1 MNSGEDMLSRREFAE
16 AMAAV
21 PLAGLIHPTRAT
33 SAVRVRAITA
43 GVTLPDLTDLRG
55 VETALQSLKAAE
67 EQFKAAGYEVQTR
80 RVAIAYPARATDPA
94 AFVAVDK
101 LVTAAGAVLSIG
113 QVNTACGGQSE
124 LAGWLDQLIRN
135 TKGTSASYNILS
147 ASGQPDRGL
156 SKAAAEAIL
165 RLSTT
170 LPQGLANF
178 RFAAAANIPA
188 GTPFF
193 PVARHEGEPSFAI
206 GLESPALITEA
217 VRDASPRDLRSRMI
231 ARFNDELGKA
241 AAAAVEV
248 AKGTGRRY
256 LGIDTSPAPGL
267 DRSIGE
273 AVEAVSGRPFGDTAT
288 LSACALITDVIRH
301 LDVKMVGYCG
311 LMLPILEDPV
321 LAKRAA
327 EGRVSLQQVLLYS
340 SVCGTGLDVIAIPG
354 DTSSARL
361 SDAITDVAAL
371 SAKWSKPLSAR
382 LLPVPG
388 VIAGKTVHF
397 DDPFLTDSITLPV
410 S

>member
-1 MNSGEDMLSRREFAE
+1 MLNRREFAG

-21 PLAGLIHPTRAT
+21 PLTGLIHPRQSA

-55 VETALQSLKAAE
+55 VETALQFLKVAE
-67 EQFKAAGYEVQTR
+67 EQFKASGYEVQTR
-80 RVAIAYPARATDPA
+80 RVAIAYPATPTDPA
-94 AFVAVDK
+94 SFVAVDK
-101 LVTAAGAVLSIG
+101 LVTAAGAVLAVG
-113 QVNTACGGQSE
+113 PVNAAAGSASA
-124 LAGWLDQLIRN
+124 LPGWLDQLIKN
-135 TKGTSASYNILS
+135 TKGTSASYDILS
-147 ASGQPDRGL
+147 AGQPDRGL
-156 SKAAAEAIL
+156 SMAAAEAIL

-193 PVARHEGEPSFAI
+193 PVARHEGAPAFAI

-241 AAAAVEV
+241 EGVAVKV
-248 AKGTGRRY
+248 AKDTGRHY
-256 LGIDTSPAPGL
+256 LGIDTSPAPGM

-354 DTSSARL
+354 DTPPARL
-361 SDAITDVAAL
+361 ADAITDVAAL
-371 SAKWSKPLSAR
+371 SAKWTKPLAAR
-382 LLPVPG
+382 LLPVSG
-388 VIAGKTVHF
+388 ARRGDRVHF
-397 DDPFLTDSITLPV
+397 DDPFLTDSIAL
-410 S
+410 SID

>member
-1 MNSGEDMLSRREFAE
+1 MLNRREFAG

-21 PLAGLIHPTRAT
+21 PLTGLIRPRQSA

-55 VETALQSLKAAE
+55 VETALQFLKRAE
-67 EQFKAAGYEVQTR
+67 EQFKASGYEVQTR
-80 RVAIAYPARATDPA
+80 RVAIAYPAKPTDPA
-94 AFVAVDK
+94 SFVAVDN
-101 LVTAAGAVLSIG
+101 LVTAAGAVLAVG
-113 QVNTACGGQSE
+113 PVNAAAGSASA
-124 LAGWLDQLIRN
+124 LPGWLDQLIKG
-135 TKGTSASYNILS
+135 TKGTSASYNLLS
-147 ASGQPDRGL
+147 AGQPDRGL
-156 SKAAAEAIL
+156 SMAAAEAIL

-193 PVARHEGEPSFAI
+193 PVARHEGVPSFAI

-241 AAAAVEV
+241 EGAAVEV

-256 LGIDTSPAPGL
+256 LGIDTSPAPGM

-288 LSACALITDVIRH
+288 LSACALITDVIRN

-354 DTSSARL
+354 DTPPARL
-361 SDAITDVAAL
+361 ADAITDVAAL
-371 SAKWSKPLSAR
+371 SAKWTKPLAAR
-382 LLPVPG
+382 LLPVSG
-388 VIAGKTVHF
+388 ARRGDRVHF
-397 DDPFLTDSITLPV
+397 DDPFLTDSIAL
-410 S
+410 SID

>member
-1 MNSGEDMLSRREFAE
+1 MLNRREFAG

-21 PLAGLIHPTRAT
+21 PLTGLIRPRQSA

-55 VETALQSLKAAE
+55 VETALQFLKVAE
-67 EQFKAAGYEVQTR
+67 EQFKASGYEVQTR
-80 RVAIAYPARATDPA
+80 RVAIAYPARPTDPA
-94 AFVAVDK
+94 SFVAVDK
-101 LVTAAGAVLSIG
+101 LVTAAGAVLAVG
-113 QVNTACGGQSE
+113 PVNAAAGSASA
-124 LAGWLDQLIRN
+124 LPGWLDQLIKN
-135 TKGTSASYNILS
+135 TKGTSASYDILS
-147 ASGQPDRGL
+147 AGQPDRGL
-156 SKAAAEAIL
+156 SMAAAEAIL

-193 PVARHEGEPSFAI
+193 PVARHEGAPAFAI

-241 AAAAVEV
+241 EGVAVKV
-248 AKGTGRRY
+248 AKDTGRHY
-256 LGIDTSPAPGL
+256 LGIDTSPAPGM

-354 DTSSARL
+354 DTPPARL
-361 SDAITDVAAL
+361 ADAITDVAAL
-371 SAKWSKPLSAR
+371 SAKWTKPLAAR
-382 LLPVPG
+382 LLPVSG
-388 VIAGKTVHF
+388 ARRGDRVHF
-397 DDPFLTDSITLPV
+397 DDPFLTDSIAL
-410 S
+410 SID